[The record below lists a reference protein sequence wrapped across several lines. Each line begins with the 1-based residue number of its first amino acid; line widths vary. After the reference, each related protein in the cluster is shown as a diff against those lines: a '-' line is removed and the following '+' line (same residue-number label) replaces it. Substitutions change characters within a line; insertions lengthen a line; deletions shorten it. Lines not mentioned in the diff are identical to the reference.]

1 MTAFKYKNPPIVEA
15 FCEIF
20 FVGSEWDST
29 IPGSF
34 YQRVRESYPDKQELT
49 RFGVTFQVAPQGQ
62 VNAQGTPDKPLM
74 RFYKRDKSQLIQ
86 LAENLL
92 TVNQLKPYCGYER
105 FQSDIDKAIRVYI
118 DVAAPKTVERIGL
131 RYVNQI
137 NIPSNDFDLAE
148 YLKLLP
154 GVPEDV
160 ASAITGFTTRLS
172 LVARH
177 PQHQVYVTLSTAP
190 PISEGSATLIL
201 DLYDT
206 VQMHN
211 DANVESI
218 LKVVTEAHDNIGH
231 VFEGVI
237 TGKARELF
245 GEIEYERSSK

>member
-1 MTAFKYKNPPIVEA
+1 LTEFKYKNPPILEA

-20 FVGSEWDST
+20 FAGSEWDDT

-34 YQRVRESYPDKQELT
+34 YQRVQGTYPDKQQLT
-49 RFGVTFQVAPQGQ
+49 SFGVTFLFAPQGQ
-62 VNAQGTPDKPLM
+62 VNAQGRSDKNLM
-74 RFYKRDKSQLIQ
+74 RFIKHDKSQLIQ

-92 TVNQLKPYCGYER
+92 TVNQLQPYCGYQQ
-105 FQSDIDKAIRVYI
+105 FQSDIDKAIKEYI
-118 DVAAPKTVERIGL
+118 SIAAPKKVERIGV

-137 NIPSNDFDLAE
+137 IIPSDNFDLSE

-160 ASAITGFTTRLS
+160 ATAITGFTTRVS

-177 PQHQVYVTLSTAP
+177 PDHQIYVTLSNAT
-190 PISEGSATLIL
+190 PISEGSTTLIL

-206 VQMHN
+206 LQVHN

-218 LKVVTEAHDNIGH
+218 LKAVTEAHDNIGH

-237 TGKARELF
+237 TDKARELF
-245 GEIEYERSSK
+245 GEIKHEHSSK